1 MSSPFQ
7 ERHRAA
13 VDRGLMAAFGTTEL
27 DSATPLSGGLSGA
40 GLWRIRV
47 GAIPYV
53 LKIEA
58 GQHAVIDP
66 ARSYACM
73 RTAAAAFLAPRVR
86 YAEPADGVAIVEH
99 VTPVPL
105 HEYAGPSLIVELA
118 QAARLL
124 HETPAFPPLGD
135 YLDGLSDMIEAFRAL
150 EVLEPESVEEL
161 FARFADL
168 RAAYRTREADLV
180 SSHNDLN
187 PGNIVYDGTRL
198 WLVDWDAAF
207 LADRYVDLATLAGWF
222 TRDAAG
228 EAMLLATYFGRPP
241 TPEERARFEV
251 MRLVNHVFTGVIFL
265 TTAATERPGS
275 RLADRTLAG
284 PSLAYV
290 HAQLRTG
297 RFAMLEWEN
306 RVTYGK
312 ARLAQALADLKT
324 ATFAEA
330 LADRR
335 RRRLTSPSAGA
346 LSDGDLRGASMRGYR
361 CDDGS
366 GRLPGDG
373 GRGAGANPLVTDRRR
388 DRRPRRQGLE
398 GHAADRRP

>member
-47 GAIPYV
+47 GGIPYV

-66 ARSYACM
+66 ARSYVCM

-86 YAEPADGVAIVEH
+86 YAEPADGVAIIEH
-99 VTPVPL
+99 VTPVQLRDYPA
-105 HEYAGPSLIVELA
+105 AGHALIVELA
-118 QAARLL
+118 QSARLL
-124 HETPAFPPLGD
+124 HQTPAFPPLGD
-135 YLDGLSDMIEAFRAL
+135 YLAGVSDMIDQLRSMD
-150 EVLEPESVEEL
+150 VLETAATDEL

-168 RAAYRTREADLV
+168 GAAYRTRDGDLV

-187 PGNIVYDGTRL
+187 PGNIVYDGARL

-207 LADRYVDLATLAGWF
+207 LADRYVDLATLASWF
-222 TRDAAG
+222 TGDAAG
-228 EAMLLATYFGRPP
+228 EAVLLTTYFGRAPE
-241 TPEERARFEV
+241 PEERARFEV

-265 TTAATERPGS
+265 TMAAREQPGS

-284 PSLAYV
+284 PSLADI
-290 HAQLRTG
+290 HARLRTG
-297 RFAMLEWEN
+297 QFAMLEWEN

-312 ARLAQALADLKT
+312 ARLAAALDGLQAPAFGAALAR
-324 ATFAEA
+324 
-330 LADRR
+330 LA
-335 RRRLTSPSAGA
+335 A
-346 LSDGDLRGASMRGYR
+346 
-361 CDDGS
+361 
-366 GRLPGDG
+366 
-373 GRGAGANPLVTDRRR
+373 
-388 DRRPRRQGLE
+388 
-398 GHAADRRP
+398 